1 MTVNYK
7 RKLNKKKIIIFI
19 MSILLFFIVIGFIYF
34 LFNKDE
40 VIGVLD
46 SEVHTIE
53 ETDTYT
59 LKIDYPIFHIK
70 EVDNKVK
77 EYVDKRKKEF
87 IDVVDKI
94 DYELTAKYDF
104 LLNVTSSEYNDI
116 INIHMNTLSY
126 TGGAHYMRDDESIHY
141 NKKTKQFMNLSDFF
155 IDTEAFNKID
165 DLAYHYIM
173 KLNLKSEKYN
183 FSEIWVRRGIIPNAL
198 NYSHFTFK
206 KEGLEI
212 LFPPYQI
219 ASWADGEIKITIPY
233 SDLNELLKD
242 EYKGSEKEDEKVVL
256 VPEIRDLSKYE
267 DKKLLAFTFDDGP
280 NTSTTSLLLDNL
292 DKYDAKVTFFVLG
305 SRIDAHSEVLQRA
318 YLEGNQIGSHTYN
331 HQNLFVIDNTTI
343 LKEINDTNEKIKEV
357 TGEYP
362 KLIRPPYGNTNS
374 KIKALSSLSTVL
386 WDVDTLD
393 WKSRNAEKVCEEIM
407 KSAHDGAIILL
418 HDIYESSVNGAL
430 MAMDKLSKEG
440 YAFVTISEMAT
451 LKNRELNNEETYY
464 NFK

>member
-1 MTVNYK
+1 MAVNYK
-7 RKLNKKKIIIFI
+7 RKLNKKKLLIFI
-19 MSILLFFIVIGFIYF
+19 ISILLIFIVSVFIYF
-34 LFNKDE
+34 LFNKE
-40 VIGVLD
+40 GVIGILD
-46 SEVHTIE
+46 NEVHTIE

-70 EVDNKVK
+70 EVDNKIK
-77 EYVDKRKKEF
+77 EYVEGRKEEF
-87 IDVVDKI
+87 ISVADNI
-94 DYELTAKYDF
+94 DEELNVKYDF
-104 LLNVTSSEYNDI
+104 ILNVTSSEYNDI
-116 INIHMNTLSY
+116 INVHMNTLSF

-141 NKKTKQFMNLSDFF
+141 NKKTKKFMNLSDYF

-173 KLNLKSEKYN
+173 KLNENEEKYN

-206 KEGLEI
+206 EEGLEI

-219 ASWADGEIKITIPY
+219 APWSDGEIKITIPY
-233 SDLNELLKD
+233 SELNDLLKD
-242 EYKGSEKEDEKVVL
+242 EYKGSKKEEENVVL
-256 VPEIRDLSKYE
+256 VPEIRDLTKYE

-305 SRIDAHSEVLQRA
+305 SRIDAHKEVLERA
-318 YLEGNQIGSHTYN
+318 YLKGNQIGSHTYN
-331 HQNLFVIDNTTI
+331 HKNLFALNNESI

-357 TGEYP
+357 IGEYP
-362 KLIRPPYGNTNS
+362 ILIRPPYGNTNS
-374 KIKALSSLSTVL
+374 EIRSLSSLSTII

-393 WKSRNAEKVCEEIM
+393 WKSRNEEKVCEEIM
-407 KSAHDGAIILL
+407 KNAHDGAIILL
-418 HDIYESSVNGAL
+418 HDIYESSVKGAL

-451 LKNRELNNEETYY
+451 IKNVELSNEESYY